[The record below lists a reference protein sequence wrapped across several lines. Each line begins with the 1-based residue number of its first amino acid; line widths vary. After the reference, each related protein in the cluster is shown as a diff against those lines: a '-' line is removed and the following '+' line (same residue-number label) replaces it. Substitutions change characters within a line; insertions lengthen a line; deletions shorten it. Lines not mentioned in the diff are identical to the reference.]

1 MIISEKPC
9 SNNNNSH
16 CNIKVPSYNLVA
28 PYSDIRYCVDRYDSA
43 ARKFLGKPAEALKW
57 GTKIEFDG
65 VMDLVTVEDA
75 VEAFERYIHDHR
87 L

>member
-1 MIISEKPC
+1 
-9 SNNNNSH
+9 
-16 CNIKVPSYNLVA
+16 
-28 PYSDIRYCVDRYDSA
+28 VDRYDSA

-65 VMDLVTVEDA
+65 VMDLVTVGDA
-75 VEAFERYIHDHR
+75 IEAFNRYESDHQ